1 MEAVVP
7 SVPQS
12 AVSAEAIAA
21 ATDEASAAGIATAV
35 ARLVRD
41 GAISTGT
48 RLPKVRDLAD
58 TLHVSSATVSA
69 AWKNLRS
76 RGLLEGAGRQGAW
89 ISSSAPQVGPRR
101 FDHISS
107 YWPEGT
113 ADLTYATPDPALL
126 PSLEPALAYAL
137 SIDPNLHSYARQSI
151 TPALKSSIGSCWP
164 FPAQHW
170 LAVSGGYEG
179 LHLLMQGI
187 STPGERYAVADPAS
201 PRTLDILDRCAL
213 RPVPVSTDAQGPLPA
228 SVEDVLSTGAAGFI
242 YEPRCSAL
250 LGVSMT
256 PERREELSAVLA
268 RHDVLII
275 EDDGTGDISE
285 RPLLSLGEQLP
296 EQTILIR
303 SLSKSHGPD
312 LRIAVIGSHL
322 QRPIE
327 LARSTL
333 NYGAGWVSRILQN
346 SSAFLLN
353 DSATCAAVTAARET
367 YAARRTVLAE
377 ALAAHGIF
385 PLSHDG
391 LVMAIPVRD
400 DAGAQLVLAAH
411 GYAVTSSELAR
422 IKRLQPFI
430 RVTVG
435 ALEDDQIPHLANAIA
450 VAANAPSPHL
460 P

>member
-1 MEAVVP
+1 
-7 SVPQS
+7 
-12 AVSAEAIAA
+12 
-21 ATDEASAAGIATAV
+21 
-35 ARLVRD
+35 
-41 GAISTGT
+41 
-48 RLPKVRDLAD
+48 
-58 TLHVSSATVSA
+58 
-69 AWKNLRS
+69 
-76 RGLLEGAGRQGAW
+76 
-89 ISSSAPQVGPRR
+89 
-101 FDHISS
+101 
-107 YWPEGT
+107 
-113 ADLTYATPDPALL
+113 
-126 PSLEPALAYAL
+126 
-137 SIDPNLHSYARQSI
+137 
-151 TPALKSSIGSCWP
+151 
-164 FPAQHW
+164 
-170 LAVSGGYEG
+170 
-179 LHLLMQGI
+179 
-187 STPGERYAVADPAS
+187 
-201 PRTLDILDRCAL
+201 
-213 RPVPVSTDAQGPLPA
+213 
-228 SVEDVLSTGAAGFI
+228 
-242 YEPRCSAL
+242 
-250 LGVSMT
+250 MT

-303 SLSKSHGPD
+303 SFSKSHGPD

-353 DSATCAAVTAARET
+353 DSATCAAVTVARET